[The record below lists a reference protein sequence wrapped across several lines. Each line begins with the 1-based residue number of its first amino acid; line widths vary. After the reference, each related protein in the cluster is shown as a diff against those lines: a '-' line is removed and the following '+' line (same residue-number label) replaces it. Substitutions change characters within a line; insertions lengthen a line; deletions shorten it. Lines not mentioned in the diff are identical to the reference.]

1 MSFESVRNYHEEA
14 VFQSVT
20 DRADEHPVL
29 GDDPDL
35 LADVAC
41 VALNRIPARYI
52 RNKVDMTFY
61 MDDAERIKNNA
72 MVKFAVEAAFRF
84 VEARLTAGSRS

>member
-1 MSFESVRNYHEEA
+1 MFESVQNYHEEA
-14 VFQSVT
+14 VFQAVS
-20 DRADEHPVL
+20 DRAFDHPTL
-29 GDDPDL
+29 GDDPEL

-61 MDDAERIKNNA
+61 MDDKERLQNDAIVTA
-72 MVKFAVEAAFRF
+72 AVEAAFAF
-84 VEARLTAGSRS
+84 VEARVASGSRG

>member
-1 MSFESVRNYHEEA
+1 MTFESVRNYHEEA

-20 DRADEHPVL
+20 DTAYDHPAL
-29 GDDPDL
+29 ADDPEL

-61 MDDAERIKNNA
+61 MDDAERVKNDV
-72 MVKFAVEAAFRF
+72 MVRAAVHAAFRF